1 VTGAG
6 GSEPRLV
13 QNVTAV
19 GGFAYGAVGADVHV
33 FGNGLPLYLLANWH
47 TPADADPEW
56 LRELPS
62 RMLNARRAV
71 VPFTGREDELAQ
83 LRRWR
88 DDGPR
93 LAARWL
99 HGPGGAGKTRLAAE
113 LAAES
118 AAAGWRVIA
127 AFHGPDADPIEP
139 GSQDLSLADR
149 AGVLVIVDYADRWL
163 ITNLT
168 WLLKNALLHR
178 AGVPTRVLLVARTA
192 DGWPAVRAIL
202 DTHQA
207 GTSSRLLPSLAVAG
221 DERTGMFTVARD
233 SFAALYQA
241 PSPGE
246 IEAPGP
252 LDDPEFGLTLAVH
265 MAALVAVDARVRGD
279 RPPADM
285 AGLTMYLLDR
295 EQLHWRRLY
304 GDHADRPDAG
314 HTYRTA
320 PEVMNQ
326 AVFTAAITGTVPRGV
341 GTALLA
347 SLDLAD
353 PEQVV
358 DDHAV
363 CYPPAEPA
371 GKSVLEPLYP
381 DRLAEDFLAL
391 TMPGHRADYPAQPWA
406 SATTALLLARHGGRR
421 TPAAWTARA
430 VTFLASAASRWPHL
444 GTGNLYP
451 LLLGDPQLAL
461 DAGSA
466 ALSVIAGLPDI
477 TPAVL
482 EAIEARLSDQRH
494 VDLDPGI
501 AALAVRLAEYRLTL
515 SEDPAEQARIHGDL
529 GGRLLNAGLDRQ
541 GLAAAQTALEIRRRL
556 AESGSHE
563 DQIFLALAVNNLGV
577 MLLQAGRWRET
588 IAPFREAV
596 ELARRLGGPDSGA
609 PMPLFP
615 MALVNLGAGLRS
627 AGQWEEALAATG
639 EAVAV
644 HRRLASANP
653 DAHLPTLGT
662 MLNNQGV
669 FLGETGRGEEALA
682 AVREAVEI
690 RRRLAGDDPS
700 AHLSHLADSLGN
712 LGAAS
717 WGVGRRPDALAA
729 TEEAVEIRRRLAR
742 ANPDAQES
750 ALAMSLA
757 NRGVFLSGAG
767 RFQEALAAAEE
778 AVEIRRRLARIS
790 PDTQEPELAA
800 SLTVMGNQLSILG
813 RQQEA
818 EAAFQAALVLLRRLA
833 EVNPDFHLRNL
844 AMVLNNLGNTLARAG
859 QHQDGLDALQ
869 EAVEIRRRLAQAH
882 PAAHEPDLATALAN
896 LSSVLGAVERQQDSL
911 DALQEAVAIFRRQ
924 VRSGA
929 SAYEPEL
936 ARSLASLGDFL
947 SGTGRL
953 EEALDAFVE
962 AAAAY
967 QHLTEP
973 AAGTYA
979 KQLEDA
985 QRRAVEIAHR
995 LKANKEDRP
1004 ASAR

>member
-1 VTGAG
+1 VTGADG
-6 GSEPRLV
+6 AEPRIV

-19 GGFAYGAVGADVHV
+19 GGFAYGAVGADIHV

-47 TPADADPEW
+47 TPADADREW

-99 HGPGGAGKTRLAAE
+99 YGPGGAGKTRLAAE
-113 LAAES
+113 FAAES
-118 AAAGWRVIA
+118 AAAGWRVVA

-139 GSQDLSLADR
+139 GSQDLSLAGR
-149 AGVLVIVDYADRWL
+149 AGLLVVVDYADRWL
-163 ITNLT
+163 LTNLT

-178 AGVPTRVLLVARTA
+178 GGVPTRVLLVARTA
-192 DGWPAVRAIL
+192 DGWPAVRGIL

-207 GTSSRLLPSLAVAG
+207 GTSSRLLPALAAED
-221 DERTGMFTVARD
+221 DERTGMFAIARD
-233 SFAALYQA
+233 SFAALYQV
-241 PSPGE
+241 PSEAE

-265 MAALVAVDARVRGD
+265 MAALVAVDARVSGD
-279 RPPADM
+279 RPPADL

-304 GDHADRPDAG
+304 GDHADTPDAG
-314 HTYRTA
+314 HAYRTS
-320 PEVMNQ
+320 PEVMNR
-326 AVFTAAITGTVPRGV
+326 AVFTAALTGSVPRGV
-341 GTALLA
+341 ATALLT

-353 PEQVV
+353 PEQVL

-406 SATTALLLARHGGRR
+406 ASTTALLLTRHGDR
-421 TPAAWTARA
+421 PAAAAWTARA

-444 GTGNLYP
+444 GTGHLYP

-466 ALSVIAGLPDI
+466 ALSVIAGLPDA

-482 EAIEARLSDQRH
+482 EAIEGRLSDRRH

-501 AALAVRLAEYRLTL
+501 AALAVRLAEHRLAL
-515 SEDPAEQARIHGDL
+515 SDDPAEQARIHTDL

-563 DQIFLALAVNNLGV
+563 DQILLALAANNLGV
-577 MLLQAGRWRET
+577 MLLQVGRWRET

-615 MALVNLGAGLRS
+615 MALGNLGAGLRS
-627 AGQWEEALAATG
+627 VGQWEEALAVTG

-653 DAHLPTLGT
+653 DAHLPALGT

-669 FLGETGRGEEALA
+669 FLGETGRREESLA

-712 LGAAS
+712 LGSAS
-717 WGVGRRPDALAA
+717 WAAGQRQEALAA
-729 TEEAVEIRRRLAR
+729 TEEAVAIRRRLAR
-742 ANPDAQES
+742 ANPDAEES
-750 ALAMSLA
+750 ALAMSLS

-778 AVEIRRRLARIS
+778 SVEIRRRLARIS
-790 PDTQEPELAA
+790 PDTQEPELAG

-818 EAAFQAALVLLRRLA
+818 VAAHQAALVLLRRLA
-833 EVNPDFHLRNL
+833 EANPSFHRRNL
-844 AMVLNNLGNTLARAG
+844 AMVLNNLGNALARAG
-859 QHQDGLDALQ
+859 QHQDGLDALK
-869 EAVEIRRRLAQAH
+869 EAVEVRRLTQAN
-882 PAAHEPDLATALAN
+882 PEAPEPDLAIALAN
-896 LSSVLGAVERQQDSL
+896 LSNLLGVLTRHQDGL
-911 DALQEAVAIFRRQ
+911 DAVQEAVGIFRRH

-929 SAYEPEL
+929 SPYEPEL
-936 ARSLASLGDFL
+936 AHSLLSLGDFL

-953 EEALDAFVE
+953 EEALDVFAE
-962 AAAAY
+962 AVAAY
-967 QHLTEP
+967 QSLAEATPE
-973 AAGTYA
+973 AYA

-985 QRRAVEIAHR
+985 QRRALEIRSRLEMNEIVPR
-995 LKANKEDRP
+995 LKAT
-1004 ASAR
+1004 